1 MCCGAACPA
10 TAARSPSS
18 RRPCPPPRAGPAPR
32 RPDADRGFTPHLTLA
47 RCRAPV
53 DVREIVDRLDGYQ
66 GPGWTA
72 QEIYLIRS
80 TLDGQPR
87 YETLE
92 TWKLRPVTSRLAEL
106 LQDRGGG
113 AAGWRAPRA

>member
-1 MCCGAACPA
+1 MAGAGAFSQSGPGQCAVERPCQA
-10 TAARSPSS
+10 TACALADLAATVSAAARRGGATP
-18 RRPCPPPRAGPAPR
+18 
-32 RPDADRGFTPHLTLA
+32 PDADRGFTPHLTLA

-66 GPGWTA
+66 GPGWTV

-80 TLDGQPR
+80 TPDGQPR

-92 TWKLRPVTSRLAEL
+92 TWKLRPVTS
-106 LQDRGGG
+106 
-113 AAGWRAPRA
+113 